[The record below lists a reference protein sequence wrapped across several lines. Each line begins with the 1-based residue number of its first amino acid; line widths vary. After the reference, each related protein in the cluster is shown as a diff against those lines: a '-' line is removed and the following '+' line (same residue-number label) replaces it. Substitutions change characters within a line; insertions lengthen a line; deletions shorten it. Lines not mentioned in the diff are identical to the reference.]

1 MYLKRFVLFSVFF
14 LFTVFNLNDASR
26 LFAQTTSRPARTF
39 DVQHYIIRTSFD
51 RPSKTVNG
59 ETTIEMKP
67 LGKDFKEFAL
77 DAVGLQVQSVTLEKT
92 NVSLPF
98 NTKNDKLNIT
108 LDQNYDPS
116 QTILVRVKYRA
127 VKPRAGI
134 AFVSAQTNGKVAR
147 PAQIWSQGEPE
158 ENRFWFP
165 SYDYPDDKA
174 TTEQFITTEADETA
188 IANGELVEVKTNPNN
203 TKTFHYRMNIPHSTY
218 LVSLVVGK
226 YSKATDSYNN
236 VSLGF
241 YVYPGTESIVPQA
254 FGKTKKMM
262 ALMEE
267 LTGVKFPYNK
277 YDQTVVGDFTFGGM
291 ENITATTMADT
302 EIYAD
307 QKAESARDTEI
318 LVVHELAHS
327 WFGDLVTCKDWS
339 NLWLNEGFATFFE
352 AAFIEREY
360 GRDAY
365 LNEMRRNAAQYFIEE
380 LFVKH
385 PLQNQ
390 RAQPNILLFDATT
403 YKKGGFVAHMLRE
416 TVGDEMFWKSLGNY
430 LNKHKFGN
438 VETADLQ
445 RAFEETTDKNLDW
458 FFEQWVRKAG
468 FPDLEIEPVYDAAAK
483 KLTLNIKQTQ
493 KPDSQ
498 TPETFRFTAEIG
510 IVTTAQGEKTEKIEM
525 NQRAQSFTFE
535 AATKPTKI
543 YFDKR
548 EQVLKKVEIKE
559 IRETNQVKAAQML
572 VQ

>member
-1 MYLKRFVLFSVFF
+1 MFLKRYSFFSAAFLLLFFYITFSV
-14 LFTVFNLNDASR
+14 N
-26 LFAQTTSRPARTF
+26 LFAQVANRPPRTF
-39 DVQHYIIRTSFD
+39 DVQHYIIRTNFD
-51 RPSKTVNG
+51 HPNKTVIG
-59 ETTIEMKP
+59 ETTIQLKP
-67 LGKDFKEFAL
+67 IVDNFKEFAL
-77 DAVGLQVQSVTLEKT
+77 DAVGLQVQSVTLEKA

-108 LDQNYDPS
+108 LDQNYGRS
-116 QTILVRVKYRA
+116 ETIAMRIKYRA

-134 AFVSAQTNGKVAR
+134 TFVNAKTIGKIVR
-147 PAQIWSQGEPE
+147 PAQIWTQGEPE

-165 SYDYPDDKA
+165 SYDFPDDKA
-174 TTEQFITTEADETA
+174 TTEQFITTSADETA
-188 IANGELVEVKTNPNN
+188 IANGELVDVKTNPKG
-203 TKTFHYRMNIPHSTY
+203 TKTFHYRMTVPHSTY

-226 YSKATDSYNN
+226 YAKATDTYNN
-236 VSLGF
+236 IPLGF
-241 YVYPGTESIVPQA
+241 YVYPGTESVVPRA
-254 FGKTKKMM
+254 YGKTKKMM

-267 LTGVKFPYNK
+267 LTNVKFPYNK

-302 EIYAD
+302 EIYA
-307 QKAESARDTEI
+307 AEKSDNPRDTEV
-318 LVVHELAHS
+318 LVMHELAHS

-352 AAFIEREY
+352 SAFLEREY

-385 PLQNQ
+385 PLLNP

-416 TVGDEMFWKSLGNY
+416 TVGDEMFWKSLNNY
-430 LNKHKFGN
+430 LNKHRFGN
-438 VETADLQ
+438 VESSDLQ
-445 RAFEETTDKNLDW
+445 RAFEETTGKNLDW
-458 FFEQWVRKAG
+458 FFDQWVRKAG
-468 FPDLEIEPVYDAAAK
+468 FPNLLINPVYDGITK

-498 TPETFRFTAEIG
+498 TPEVFRFNAEIG
-510 IVTTAQGEKTEKIEM
+510 FVTPAGEKTEKIEM
-525 NQRAQSFTFE
+525 NAREQNFTFDL
-535 AATKPTKI
+535 AAKPTRI

-548 EQVLKKVEIKE
+548 EQVLKKVEMEE
-559 IRETNQVKAAQML
+559 ISETKQAAALVKN
-572 VQ
+572 